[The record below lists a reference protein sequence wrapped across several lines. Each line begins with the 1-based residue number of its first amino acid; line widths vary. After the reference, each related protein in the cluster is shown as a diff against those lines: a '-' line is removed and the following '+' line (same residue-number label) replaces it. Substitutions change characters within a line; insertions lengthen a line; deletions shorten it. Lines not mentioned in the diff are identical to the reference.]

1 MNFPAIPENLEALD
15 TEALTALRAE
25 LRAAGLAIVEKGK
38 TDRLS
43 DEDLANARFAKDTVA
58 QIGEV
63 LSAQAAAVAELSEIE
78 DALGDDEDDTEDADG
93 STDEPALDD
102 ESDED
107 DEDDTEGA
115 EDDTEDEA
123 DTEVTAAVTPVRAK
137 AGSTAKAAPKSS
149 KPPAT
154 LDAQAQRWTSMAG
167 VNGFAVGDTFENH
180 TDIGQA
186 LLARWDDI
194 RGSGTEKLAVAKIEA
209 RNLEATPMTPGLQSF
224 VDVEESITA
233 GMDCV
238 PREPIYDVG
247 CDSSVARPFANS
259 LPNRRA
265 PRGGY
270 SVYPSPMLAD
280 VSNEDGNGDGTGQWV
295 RADDAVDSGS
305 VKAAC
310 AVIPCG
316 TPDNYDIYGV
326 YRCMTVR
333 NLHQMTHPELVAAFL
348 NKLGALWARFAEVT
362 LLEAALASPN
372 VVDITGDVTANLGA
386 TSNILDN
393 LIQAAAVYTEQERYE
408 DGIRFGVWLQRWV
421 AVAIV
426 RDWLRAPR
434 YNPSITDLVVARSE
448 INAAFAKAGFNVHWV
463 YDTPSGWDAVPTQ
476 GAGALQ
482 ELPTGV
488 DMLIGREG
496 NMARMDEGSM
506 TIGVTNK
513 TPWDKDDMARN
524 QFTMFWESYEGL
536 IDYGC
541 PSYQLSLAGVIPN
554 GLINFIPQSQT
565 AS

>member
-43 DEDLANARFAKDTVA
+43 DEDLANARLAKDTVA

-63 LSAQAAAVAELSEIE
+63 LAAQAAAAAELSDIE
-78 DALGDDEDDTEDADG
+78 DALADDEDEDDTEDA
-93 STDEPALDD
+93 DEPALDD
-102 ESDED
+102 ESDEGAESED
-107 DEDDTEGA
+107 DTEDAESDEDDTE
-115 EDDTEDEA
+115 
-123 DTEVTAAVTPVRAK
+123 VTASVTPVRAK

-362 LLEAALASPN
+362 LLEAALDSPN
-372 VVDITGDVTANLGA
+372 VIDITGDVTANLGA

-463 YDTPSGWDAVPTQ
+463 YDTPSGWNAVPTQ
-476 GAGALQ
+476 AAGALQ
-482 ELPTGV
+482 ELPTGI

>member
-43 DEDLANARFAKDTVA
+43 DEDLANARLAKDTVA

-63 LSAQAAAVAELSEIE
+63 LAAQAAAAAELSDIE
-78 DALGDDEDDTEDADG
+78 DALAEDEDEDDTEDA
-93 STDEPALDD
+93 DEPALDD
-102 ESDED
+102 ESDEGAESED
-107 DEDDTEGA
+107 DTEDAESDEDDTE
-115 EDDTEDEA
+115 
-123 DTEVTAAVTPVRAK
+123 VTASVTPVRAK

-362 LLEAALASPN
+362 LLEAALDSPN
-372 VVDITGDVTANLGA
+372 VIDITGDVTANLGA

-463 YDTPSGWDAVPTQ
+463 YDTPSGWNAVPTQ
-476 GAGALQ
+476 AAGALQ
-482 ELPTGV
+482 ELPTGI